1 MIDESAHAGPTG
13 RTVVGVS
20 GEGHDRQ
27 IRKKTWT
34 PRRLILAGGA
44 AVVLAFVGI
53 AIWSVAGGSKLKVD
67 FERITVGT
75 VILAPFQELVLV
87 NGNVL
92 PLATVFLD
100 AVEGGRVEEVFVQ
113 EGAVI
118 EKGEPILRLSNNTL
132 ELSLINADAQRI
144 EQLVR
149 LDDIRFRMKQRSLDL
164 RQQMAEMDYRIRE
177 LELKHARVEPMF
189 KKRVISEEEY
199 DAVRLELDYW
209 LNNKR
214 LTLEGFRQD
223 SLQMVSQLAQMES
236 RIRRM
241 DANYEVVQRIL
252 DDLTIRAS
260 VTGQLTALEAEI
272 GDVRSGGFRFGQIDV
287 TDGFKVRAG
296 VDEFYIARVQRGQK
310 ATTKPIDGQTFPMR
324 VTRVYPEVTT
334 GRFEI
339 DLEFSEDVPATIRRG
354 QTIRFA
360 LEFSA
365 PEEAVLVPRG
375 GFYQSTGGQ
384 WVFVI
389 GNTGDYAV
397 RHPVR
402 LGRQDGQH
410 YEVLEGLSPGDRVV
424 TSSYDTFGNVD
435 RLIW

>member
-1 MIDESAHAGPTG
+1 
-13 RTVVGVS
+13 
-20 GEGHDRQ
+20 
-27 IRKKTWT
+27 
-34 PRRLILAGGA
+34 
-44 AVVLAFVGI
+44 
-53 AIWSVAGGSKLKVD
+53 
-67 FERITVGT
+67 
-75 VILAPFQELVLV
+75 
-87 NGNVL
+87 
-92 PLATVFLD
+92 
-100 AVEGGRVEEVFVQ
+100 
-113 EGAVI
+113 
-118 EKGEPILRLSNNTL
+118 
-132 ELSLINADAQRI
+132 
-144 EQLVR
+144 
-149 LDDIRFRMKQRSLDL
+149 
-164 RQQMAEMDYRIRE
+164 
-177 LELKHARVEPMF
+177 
-189 KKRVISEEEY
+189 
-199 DAVRLELDYW
+199 
-209 LNNKR
+209 
-214 LTLEGFRQD
+214 
-223 SLQMVSQLAQMES
+223 
-236 RIRRM
+236 
-241 DANYEVVQRIL
+241 
-252 DDLTIRAS
+252 
-260 VTGQLTALEAEI
+260 
-272 GDVRSGGFRFGQIDV
+272 
-287 TDGFKVRAG
+287 
-296 VDEFYIARVQRGQK
+296 
-310 ATTKPIDGQTFPMR
+310 MR